1 MKNNVKRRINTR
13 KILSRVLILAGV
25 LLIAIPAVITYFNT
39 KRNNDVIDE
48 FLRQSEAAASNIHPL
63 EDVEVE
69 AFYIP
74 PELSHAETPADTTAA
89 PEATAEDEPVED
101 EPAEEEPS
109 ATPAPAKKPGMS
121 KEEMQRRTKGV
132 LLIPKIDV
140 KMLIMDGVDD
150 DTLRVDA
157 GRLPYTDDLDEV
169 GNCVLAGHR
178 SFTFGKY
185 LNRLNELEI
194 GDKITVQTK
203 EKTLNYTIYKKFIIE
218 PDDFSIIE
226 KNDTDKILTV
236 FTCDPPG
243 IGSHRLVVQAT
254 QDE

>member
-1 MKNNVKRRINTR
+1 MEKNRKHRISTK
-13 KILSRVLILAGV
+13 KIISILLILAGI
-25 LLIAIPAVITYFNT
+25 LLIMIPAIITYFNT
-39 KRNNDVIDE
+39 KRNNDIIDE
-48 FLRQSEAAASNIHPL
+48 FLRQSEDAALGIHPL
-63 EDVEVE
+63 EDEEVE

-74 PELSHAETPADTTAA
+74 PELSNNPEPTPNTTVLPGTPISDEPIA
-89 PEATAEDEPVED
+89 DEPVD
-101 EPAEEEPS
+101 S
-109 ATPAPAKKPGMS
+109 PAPTKKPGMS
-121 KEEMQRRTKGV
+121 KEEMQRRTTGV

-150 DTLRVDA
+150 ETLRVA
-157 GRLPYTDDLDEV
+157 VGRLPYTDDLDEI

-178 SFTFGKY
+178 SYTFGKY
-185 LNRLNELEI
+185 LNRLNELVT

-203 EKTLNYTIYKKFIIE
+203 NKTLNYTIYKMQIIE

-226 KNDTDKILTV
+226 KNGTDKILTV

-243 IGSHRLVVQAT
+243 IGSHRLVVQAK

>member
-1 MKNNVKRRINTR
+1 MEKKEKRRIGTVR
-13 KILSRVLILAGV
+13 IFAIILLSAGILFIMV
-25 LLIAIPAVITYFNT
+25 PAVNTYLNI
-39 KRNNDVIDE
+39 KRNNDIIDE
-48 FLRQSEAAASNIHPL
+48 FLRQSETAATNIEFL
-63 EDVEVE
+63 DEEVE
-69 AFYIP
+69 DFYIP
-74 PELSHAETPADTTAA
+74 PELSGNTQTNPNNSPLPEEASEPQEPEDSPAT
-89 PEATAEDEPVED
+89 V
-101 EPAEEEPS
+101 
-109 ATPAPAKKPGMS
+109 KKSRMS
-121 KEEMQRRTKGV
+121 KEEMQRRTTGV

-150 DTLRVDA
+150 DTLRVA
-157 GRLPYTDDLDEV
+157 VGRLPYTDNFDEI

-178 SFTFGKY
+178 SYTFGKY
-185 LNRLNELEI
+185 LHRLNELKI

-203 EKTLNYTIYKKFIIE
+203 EKTLNYTIYNSKIIE

-236 FTCDPPG
+236 FTCHPPG